1 MQVHSTSLD
10 KTCMHDNHNRPLKTS
25 EKLSSFSSFKIH
37 KSQKHRS
44 ILDPFQI
51 FQVLKA
57 LLDYRALHLREVKS
71 NNIHSLNEH
80 NSQET
85 SKQESGSIAKLYNWG
100 LAKQNKNRDA
110 AKLSKSSTWLSVL
123 VTCFY

>member
-1 MQVHSTSLD
+1 M
-10 KTCMHDNHNRPLKTS
+10 
-25 EKLSSFSSFKIH
+25 
-37 KSQKHRS
+37 
-44 ILDPFQI
+44 QI

-57 LLDYRALHLREVKS
+57 LLDYRALDFKS
-71 NNIHSLNEH
+71 NNIHSLNKH

-110 AKLSKSSTWLSVL
+110 AKLSKSSTRLSVL
-123 VTCFY
+123 VICLY